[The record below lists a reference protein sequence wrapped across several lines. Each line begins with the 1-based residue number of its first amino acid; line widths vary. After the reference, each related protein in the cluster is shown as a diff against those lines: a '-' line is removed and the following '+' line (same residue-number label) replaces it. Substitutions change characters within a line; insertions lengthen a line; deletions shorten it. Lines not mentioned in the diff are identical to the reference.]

1 MAATAPPNHMVAHT
15 TAAPPT
21 TASLT
26 RSPSILATRRPR
38 SPATVDSRSLTLR
51 SSPITTTSRS
61 SRPTPSR
68 DTIPPPPSSPPTATT
83 TTVIRVQT
91 RSPTSM
97 PTHGTHMAPP
107 TPLQPSTTLPGTTHP
122 RAFSSLPLRSPSSLL
137 LVSQLLPAVALGS
150 TLMTTASVLKLMSQR
165 FSSCNFLTSLLS
177 SSRRLRMILQTTAEL
192 TSISSSTSSVF
203 LKIP

>member
-1 MAATAPPNHMVAHT
+1 MAARPPPNHMVAHT

-150 TLMTTASVLKLMSQR
+150 TLMTPRPVVQLFSQR

-177 SSRRLRMILQTTAEL
+177 SRWRLCILFQPEL
-192 TSISSSTSSVF
+192 TSISSSTSSVL
-203 LKIP
+203 LKTL